1 MNMEDVRVDSYFDSK
16 IMPYGMKCTHMPT
29 GLSVTGNCKNEGS
42 QNQLQRTLLDQLAI
56 FVGQHEAKEGITRRV
71 GDQAE
76 NDMLRAQLAAMQE
89 QIIQLIAKMPADG
102 TKIMA
107 EQPSKSVAKRLE
119 VQTEPPKVRKGWP
132 KGKPRKAK
140 TAQADTPTGE
150 MTEAEL
156 IKQQMRPPTDR
167 PVPLPKDHI
176 SHGSTVAKVSPE
188 LQAKGVRP

>member
-1 MNMEDVRVDSYFDSK
+1 MNMEDVRIDSYFDSK

-107 EQPSKSVAKRLE
+107 EPKKA
-119 VQTEPPKVRKGWP
+119 EPKKAKGWP

-140 TAQADTPTGE
+140 TAKADTPTGE